1 MLRAT
6 IWTVGLFG
14 AGTAL
19 TRLLAWPWAEPVVL
33 LALGAALL
41 WASARSGVR
50 ERRARA
56 ALAPKEA
63 AA

>member
-19 TRLLAWPWAEPVVL
+19 TRILAWPWAEPIVL
-33 LALGAALL
+33 VALGAALL
-41 WASARSGVR
+41 YVSARSGLR
-50 ERRARA
+50 ERRARG
-56 ALAPKEA
+56 ALAAKEA